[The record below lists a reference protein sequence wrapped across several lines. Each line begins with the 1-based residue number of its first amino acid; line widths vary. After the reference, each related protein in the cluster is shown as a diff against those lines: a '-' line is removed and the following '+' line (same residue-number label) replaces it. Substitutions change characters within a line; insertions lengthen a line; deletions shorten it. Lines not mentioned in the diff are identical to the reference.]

1 MTFVR
6 LRRTIV
12 RNMSTEFV
20 SSIDWL
26 LPPVRR
32 DLLGILL
39 GKPAARFYL
48 RELQRLTGLAL
59 GSIRRELAGLTQ
71 AEIVLQI
78 HDGNRTYY
86 QANRDC
92 PIFPELR
99 GLMAKTSGLAGVLR
113 DALQPLAHKIAVA
126 FVYGSQAGGRV
137 RAESDVDVLLVG
149 DAEFGAIVDV
159 LTPVQDQ
166 LGREVNPST
175 YAPDE
180 FRQKVASGH
189 HFLRAVLEGP
199 KIFLIGDECELG
211 RLAQ

>member
-1 MTFVR
+1 VR

-12 RNMSTEFV
+12 RNMNTEFV

-26 LPPVRR
+26 LPQVRR

-39 GKPAARFYL
+39 GNPAARFYL

-71 AEIVLQI
+71 AEIILQM
-78 HDGNRTYY
+78 HEGNRTYY

-99 GLMAKTSGLAGVLR
+99 GLMAKTSGLADVLR
-113 DALQPLAHKIAVA
+113 DALLPLADKITVA

-137 RAESDVDVLLVG
+137 RAESDVDVLVVG

-159 LTPVQDQ
+159 LTPAQDQ

-175 YAPDE
+175 YATDE
-180 FRQKVASGH
+180 FRQKMVSGH
-189 HFLRAVLEGP
+189 HFLRTVFEGP
-199 KIFLIGDECELG
+199 KIFLIGDEYELG